1 MRLTEAE
8 CIWGLESAD
17 PEEKVEFQ
25 RLLDYFNSIDGWD
38 KSVRVHIYTIDNVFN
53 NWILYPLS
61 IPVVH
66 VGIYIEGL
74 REFTF
79 NRQGVVEHRIGGAE
93 QRGARIWTD
102 TVGLGYTNISKAEIR
117 ARIDS
122 LRNRFAPGTYN
133 LTSHN
138 CVNFVSAVAEVLGC
152 DPLPK
157 WSQRMASSAN
167 NATVFYR
174 FLQRVGLEVRD
185 VYNTV
190 KHPDHIELDLP

>member
-38 KSVRVHIYTIDNVFN
+38 KSVCVHIYTIDNAFN
-53 NWILYPLS
+53 NWVLYPLS

-66 VGIYIEGL
+66 VGIHIEGFS
-74 REFTF
+74 EFTF
-79 NRQGVVEHRIGGAE
+79 NRQGIVEHWIGGAE
-93 QRGARIWTD
+93 QKGARVWTD
-102 TVGLGYTNISKAEIR
+102 TAYIGSVNISKAEIR

-122 LRNRFAPGTYN
+122 LRDRFAPGKYR

-138 CVNFVSAVAEVLGC
+138 CVTFVSAVAEVLGC
-152 DPLPK
+152 DPIPK
-157 WSQRMASSAN
+157 WSQRVARGASAVTTSASSSL
-167 NATVFYR
+167 R
-174 FLQRVGLEVRD
+174 FLQLIRETVTRVD
-185 VYNTV
+185 
-190 KHPDHIELDLP
+190 IDLS

>member
-38 KSVRVHIYTIDNVFN
+38 KSVCVHIYTIDNAFN
-53 NWILYPLS
+53 NWVLYPLS

-66 VGIYIEGL
+66 VGIHIEGFS
-74 REFTF
+74 EFTF
-79 NRQGVVEHRIGGAE
+79 NRQGIVEHWIGGAE
-93 QRGARIWTD
+93 QKGARVWTD
-102 TVGLGYTNISKAEIR
+102 TAYIGSVNISKAEIR

-122 LRNRFAPGTYN
+122 LRDRFAPGKYR

-138 CVNFVSAVAEVLGC
+138 CVTFVSAVAEVLGC
-152 DPLPK
+152 DPIPK
-157 WSQRMASSAN
+157 WSQRVARGASAVTHGWGSVQNFGSAMFG
-167 NATVFYR
+167 ALIY
-174 FLQRVGLEVRD
+174 
-185 VYNTV
+185 V
-190 KHPDHIELDLP
+190 KVNLN

>member
-1 MRLTEAE
+1 MR
-8 CIWGLESAD
+8 GLESED
-17 PEEKVEFQ
+17 PKIRREF
-25 RLLDYFNSIDGWD
+25 RKLIDHYNSIDGWD
-38 KSVRVHIYTIDNVFN
+38 KYVHVHIYTIDNAFN
-53 NWILYPLS
+53 NWVLYPLS

-66 VGIYIEGL
+66 VGIHIDGFE
-74 REFTF
+74 EFTF
-79 NRQGVVEHRIGGAE
+79 NRQGIVEHRVGGAE
-93 QRGARIWTD
+93 QKGARIWTD
-102 TVGLGYTNISKAEIR
+102 TARLDDITLSKAEIR

-122 LRNRFAPGTYN
+122 LRDRFAPGTYR

-138 CVNFVSAVAEVLGC
+138 CVTFVSAVAEVLGC
-152 DPLPK
+152 RAIPN